1 MRIGILGYGAIAT
14 QHALALSA
22 IGCELVEV
30 AGPNLEAAET
40 FGRAQGVARATNDA
54 AGLISSDDIDGVV
67 IASPNA
73 VHAGQALQCLEHGK
87 HVLCE
92 VPLGL
97 SIADVEQVARLSGA
111 VDRRFMVCQTQRFLR
126 PVQLLR
132 EQVPRETIKHVI
144 IRLVLNRT
152 SNVGITGR
160 ARSWSDSLVWH
171 HGSHAVDTAL
181 WLLGDDVVEVAAF
194 GAGGE
199 EDAPLDFGGLI
210 RTASGAIVT
219 LALSYT
225 AQRPSTDFMVIGEG
239 ETLIVERGALTSS
252 SGRREEFDPEAVFV
266 EAVSAQ
272 DAAFVEAVETG
283 VDASPT
289 PAELLRVYRTLGL
302 LSDDAAG
309 RNDPSRR

>member
-14 QHALALSA
+14 EHALALSA

-40 FGRAQGVARATNDA
+40 FARARGVARATNDT
-54 AGLISSDDIDGVV
+54 AGLISSDEIDGVV

-73 VHAGQALQCLEHGK
+73 VHADQALQCLEYGK

-97 SIADVEQVARLSGA
+97 SLADVERVARLSSA
-111 VDRRFMVCQTQRFLR
+111 VDRRFMVCQTQRFLG
-126 PVQLLR
+126 PLQLLR
-132 EQVPRETIKHVI
+132 EQVPRATIKHVI

-181 WLLGDDVVEVAAF
+181 WLVGDDVVEVAAF
-194 GAGGE
+194 GAGGAE
-199 EDAPLDFGGLI
+199 AAPLDFGGLI
-210 RTASGAIVT
+210 RTASGTIVT

-266 EAVSAQ
+266 EAVRAQ
-272 DAAFVEAVETG
+272 DAAFVGAVEAG

-289 PAELLRVYRTLGL
+289 PAELVPVYRTLGL

-309 RNDPSRR
+309 RDDPSRR